1 MSIRRQQQQ
10 LCFKIK
16 PDGLKN
22 FDWAAVVSTNEYL
35 DRKKQVF
42 CKRAQK
48 SGIPCCSLLFW
59 HIISGSFDV
68 SLLTHIV
75 AGFSS

>member
-35 DRKKQVF
+35 DRKTSFLQKNT
-42 CKRAQK
+42 K

-59 HIISGSFDV
+59 HINSGSIDV

>member
-22 FDWAAVVSTNEYL
+22 FDWAAAVSTNEYL
-35 DRKKQVF
+35 DRKTSFLQKNT
-42 CKRAQK
+42 K
-48 SGIPCCSLLFW
+48 SGIPC
-59 HIISGSFDV
+59 
-68 SLLTHIV
+68 
-75 AGFSS
+75 

>member
-35 DRKKQVF
+35 DRKNKFFAKELKKVEY
-42 CKRAQK
+42 RAAVYYFGK
-48 SGIPCCSLLFW
+48 
-59 HIISGSFDV
+59 
-68 SLLTHIV
+68 
-75 AGFSS
+75 

>member
-22 FDWAAVVSTNEYL
+22 FDWGAVVSTNEYL
-35 DRKKQVF
+35 DRKNKFFAKEHKKWNTVLQF
-42 CKRAQK
+42 
-48 SGIPCCSLLFW
+48 
-59 HIISGSFDV
+59 IILANNQQF
-68 SLLTHIV
+68 I
-75 AGFSS
+75 